1 MLLLSK
7 LYWDC
12 GEEKRDTNEGGKE
25 GGREERGG
33 GRAQVEVQETQGLKG
48 RSDYTGM
55 GELREVCGTGACVT
69 ARVGVQNHFLS
80 TFL

>member
-12 GEEKRDTNEGGKE
+12 GEKKRDANEGGKE
-25 GGREERGG
+25 GGREERGR
-33 GRAQVEVQETQGLKG
+33 GRAQVEVQETQGPKG
-48 RSDYTGM
+48 RSDYTGT
-55 GELREVCGTGACVT
+55 GELREVCGTGVT
-69 ARVGVQNHFLS
+69 VRVGVQNHLLS